1 MSEVATAPNLIE
13 ASLEIAAERCEDL
26 TPGVYRRLFAE
37 HPEME
42 ALFIRDTNHL
52 VKGEMLARVIEAI
65 LDFAGERHYAAT
77 LIQCEVVTH
86 AGYDVPPEV
95 FRVFFATVAAELR
108 AVLGADWTP
117 EIAEAWRRL
126 LEALDFYVTH
136 PDQAL
141 TQNTSSPAG
150 AA

>member
-1 MSEVATAPNLIE
+1 MSDVAVSPNLIE
-13 ASLEIAAERCEDL
+13 ASLELAAERCEDL

-37 HPEME
+37 HPNME

-77 LIQCEVVTH
+77 LIQCEVITH
-86 AGYDVPPEV
+86 AGYDVPPEI
-95 FRVFFATVAAELR
+95 FRLFFATVAAELR
-108 AVLGADWTP
+108 AVLGKDWTAP
-117 EIAEAWRRL
+117 IDQAWQRL

-136 PDQAL
+136 PDQSL
-141 TQNTSSPAG
+141 TSQTAIPC
-150 AA
+150 